1 MGSTVKHQPVSLD
14 TVNRR
19 RFLKLSLAGVSALGL
34 GNCLAGNRRA
44 HSAKQTGVIGAL
56 AQRHRLP
63 DRPAPPAK
71 SRVAVVRASGFPSH
85 QKALERAIEL
95 AGGLAF
101 IQPGKTVL
109 LKPAVNSTHRYPA
122 TTDPETVWIVA
133 ELVKEAGGKPFVA
146 DRTMFLRS
154 TETAFRE
161 TAITDAA
168 GQAGI
173 PCRSLDD
180 DDSIPIPHPLAEHW
194 WGNTIRIY
202 ASAVAADHIINLCTP
217 RTHFA
222 GDFTMSMKNNVG
234 VVNALSRLPM
244 HAPSGLKDRL
254 AEINLVTRPSL
265 IVMDGRQGFTDGG
278 PDAGDLARPGF
289 IAAGSDP
296 VAIDAVGL
304 AHLRL
309 EGTNEAIGEGS
320 IWKIP
325 MMKRAVEIGAGVGS
339 GRAIALIGVDPAAE
353 ARLRAQMA

>member
-1 MGSTVKHQPVSLD
+1 VDHPPVSSD
-14 TVNRR
+14 TEGRR
-19 RFLKLSLAGVSALGL
+19 RFLKLSLAGVSALGASS
-34 GNCLAGNRRA
+34 CFAGDRRVRTA
-44 HSAKQTGVIGAL
+44 GETAAIDAI

-63 DRPAPPAK
+63 ERPAPPAE
-71 SRVAVVRASGFPSH
+71 SRIAVVRAGDFPSLRE
-85 QKALERAIEL
+85 AIRRAVSL
-95 AGGLAF
+95 VGGLGF
-101 IQPGKTVL
+101 IRPGETVL
-109 LKPAVNSTHRYPA
+109 LKPAVNSSRRYPA

-133 ELVKEAGGKPFVA
+133 ELVKEVGGQPFVA
-146 DRTMFLRS
+146 DRTMFLHS

-168 GQAGI
+168 AQAGI
-173 PCRSLDD
+173 PCRFLED
-180 DDSIPIPHPLAEHW
+180 DDSVPIHHPLAEHW

-202 ASAVAADHIINLCTP
+202 ASAVRADHLINLCTP

-234 VVNALSRLPM
+234 VVNAVSRLPM
-244 HAPSGLKDRL
+244 HARSGLKDRL

-265 IVMDGRQGFTDGG
+265 IVMDGREGFTDGG

-309 EGTNEAIGEGS
+309 EGANEAIGQGS
-320 IWKIP
+320 IWEIP
-325 MMKRAVEIGAGVGS
+325 TMKRAVEIGVGVGS
-339 GRAIALIGVDPAAE
+339 SRAITLIGADPAAE

>member
-1 MGSTVKHQPVSLD
+1 VNRQPVSSV
-14 TVNRR
+14 TGGRR
-19 RFLKLSLAGVSALGL
+19 RFLQLSLAGICALGA
-34 GNCLAGNRRA
+34 GNCFAGDRRV
-44 HSAKQTGVIGAL
+44 HGAEE
-56 AQRHRLP
+56 AEKSEPGERRHRLP
-63 DRPAPPAK
+63 DRPAPPEE
-71 SRVAVVRASGFPSH
+71 SGVALVRAGDFPS
-85 QKALERAIEL
+85 QREALRHAVAL
-95 AGGLAF
+95 AGGMGF
-101 IQPGKTVL
+101 IQPGETVL
-109 LKPAVNSTHRYPA
+109 LKPAVNSSRPYPA

-133 ELVKEAGGKPFVA
+133 ELVKEVGGKPFVA

-161 TAITDAA
+161 TAIADAA
-168 GQAGI
+168 AQAGI
-173 PCRSLDD
+173 PCRFLED
-180 DDSIPIPHPLAEHW
+180 DDSVPIRHPLAQHW

-202 ASAVAADHIINLCTP
+202 ASVVLADHVINLCTP

-234 VVNALSRLPM
+234 VVNAASRLPM

-265 IVMDGRQGFTDGG
+265 IVMDGREAFTDGG

-289 IAAGSDP
+289 IAVGSDP

-309 EGTNEAIGEGS
+309 EGTNEAIGKGS
-320 IWKIP
+320 IWAIP
-325 MMKRAVEIGAGVGS
+325 TMKRAVEIGVGVSSGS
-339 GRAIALIGVDPAAE
+339 AIALIGADPAVE